1 MLQRLKKQIY
11 NVSLKYKIAFISL
24 VVALIPLLLFAII
37 MTQMYNKAITE
48 RSRQNMEE
56 NSSVMSDRI
65 EKVFSNAETCSN
77 YLALNINSV
86 MDEELIEVT
95 RDGRILG
102 ELNSAGIIFTEM
114 ESIVYMNVNGS
125 VYTTDPYMTVTAQEI
140 QASPYYEQ
148 VKETTGKT
156 ILFSIEKG
164 FLYDELENS
173 DVITFGKKI
182 IEKESGE
189 TLGYLFI
196 NIMSDEIEK
205 YFDNK
210 VSYYYLADANDYLVH
225 TKEMEADDKK
235 LYNLILSEKLLDNSN
250 SQTFKMQGNNY
261 LYTSLKCDEYEMRVI
276 GITNLDEFNVEFLD
290 IVYTFLWIGSI
301 IAILLVV
308 FIFFL
313 TEFITRPLVILK
325 KGAEEIANG
334 NMQVRFEFKTGDE
347 IGKLGTIFNYMTGEI
362 VALLQR
368 VDEEAKKKREY
379 ELALIQEQ
387 VKPHFLYNTLEIII
401 MLLQMNKNKTAQRV
415 TKKLA
420 DYYKNSL
427 SNSEE
432 IVPLEKEI
440 RIVQDYLE
448 LQLMRYEDKFT
459 YDISVGKG
467 TGTVEIPKMTLQPL
481 IENAIYHGLKYKE
494 EWGNISIISQNLGT
508 VVEIIVKDNGIG
520 MKEETLQKMLELKDK
535 PQGHFGVYSV
545 DHRLKLFYGEGFGIE
560 VTSEYQVGTQIKVTI
575 PSGDMYDKNN
585 DC

>member
-1 MLQRLKKQIY
+1 MLQRIKRQIY
-11 NVSLKYKIAFISL
+11 NISLKYKIAFISL

-48 RSRQNMEE
+48 RSRQTMEE
-56 NSSVMSDRI
+56 NVSVMSDRI

-86 MDEELIEVT
+86 MDEELNEIT

-114 ESIVYMNVNGS
+114 ESIVYMDVLGN
-125 VYTTDPYMTVTAQEI
+125 VYTTDPYMIVTAEDI
-140 QASPYYEQ
+140 ETTNYYEQ
-148 VKETTGKT
+148 VKQTTGKT
-156 ILFSIEKG
+156 MLFSIEKG
-164 FLYDELENS
+164 FLYDNLENS

-196 NIMSDEIEK
+196 NIISDEVEK

-210 VSYYYLADANDYLVH
+210 VSHYYLADANNYLVH
-225 TKEMEADDKK
+225 TKEMEADDNE
-235 LYNLILSEKLLDNSN
+235 LYDIILSENLLDMTK
-250 SQTFKMQGNNY
+250 SQTFKLQGNNY
-261 LYTSLKCDEYEMRVI
+261 LYTSLNCDQYEMRVI

-301 IAILLVV
+301 IGILLIV

-313 TEFITRPLVILK
+313 TEYITRPLVILK

-347 IGKLGTIFNYMTGEI
+347 IGKLGNIFNYMTEEI
-362 VALLQR
+362 VALLRR
-368 VDEEAKKKREY
+368 VDIEAKKKREY

-387 VKPHFLYNTLEIII
+387 VKPHFLYNTLDIII
-401 MLLQMNKNKTAQRV
+401 MLLQMNKSREAQRV

-432 IVPLEKEI
+432 IVCLEKEI

-459 YDISVGKG
+459 YDISVEEG
-467 TGTVEIPKMTLQPL
+467 TKLAQIPKMTLQPL
-481 IENAIYHGLKYKE
+481 VENAIYHGLKYKE
-494 EWGNISIISQNLGT
+494 EWGNITITSQSVGD

-560 VTSEYQVGTQIKVTI
+560 VTSQYQVGTQIKVTI
-575 PSGDMYDKNN
+575 PNR
-585 DC
+585 